1 MVIDK
6 KPEITEFYLS
16 DENSNMIYKML
27 TDLEMYTG
35 TLEIYST
42 PDSEFELGQLR
53 MSKDRFARLVASEN
67 SKTM

>member
-1 MVIDK
+1 
-6 KPEITEFYLS
+6 
-16 DENSNMIYKML
+16 MIYKML
-27 TDLEMYTG
+27 TDLKMYTG

-53 MSKDRFARLVASEN
+53 MSKDKFSRLVASAM